1 MVCAAFFD
9 PDPRH
14 RVASRKLTVGQEP
27 FGIDDDELKTELER
41 AFTGVSPE
49 DLARLEASG
58 PADPKPNEHG
68 RIRGRIVSV
77 RGDEV
82 YVDIGGKSE
91 AIIARDEFDEHH
103 APEPGQIFEFVMHG
117 LDRESGLMRLSLRDV
132 RPTDDVRQ
140 LKVGDVVEGRVTGVN
155 LGGLEL
161 KVGHLRAFMPKSQ
174 VELER
179 VEDFAHYVNRRL
191 ECEITEIDRRGRSL
205 IVSRRRVLEKRLAEQ
220 RKELAAQLQ
229 VGQVRRGTVRRLT
242 DFGAFVDLGGVEG
255 LLHVSDMRY
264 GRVKHPSEV
273 VQVGQEID
281 VQILRID
288 PERDRISLGLKQ
300 LRSDPWELVPVNYHA
315 GDTVE
320 GRVTRLMNFGAFVE
334 LEEGVEGLIPISEMS
349 WTRRV
354 THPKEVVA
362 EGDAVRCVILSI
374 DPDKRRISLSL
385 KALGEDPWKSVAE
398 RYKPDD
404 QVSGRVT
411 HITDY
416 GAFIELE
423 EGVEG
428 LVHVSELSDKR
439 VRHPSSV
446 VNVGDVVQV
455 RVKSIDT
462 EQRRI
467 SLTMKPT
474 QTAAT
479 PQASSRPAKK
489 RKRPLRGGLD

>member
-1 MVCAAFFD
+1 M
-9 PDPRH
+9 
-14 RVASRKLTVGQEP
+14 SEEP

-49 DLARLEASG
+49 DLARLEATT

-68 RIRGRIVSV
+68 RIHGRIIAV
-77 RGDEV
+77 RGDDV

-91 AIIARDEFDEHH
+91 AIIARDEFDESHP
-103 APEPGQIFEFVMHG
+103 PEPGQIFEFVMHG
-117 LDRESGLMRLSLRDV
+117 LDRESGLMRLSLRDI
-132 RPTDDVRQ
+132 RRTDDVSQ

-161 KVGHLRAFMPKSQ
+161 KVGSLRAFMPKSQ

-205 IVSRRRVLEKRLAEQ
+205 IVSRRKVLEKRLAEQ
-220 RKELAAQLQ
+220 RKQLAAELQ
-229 VGQVRRGTVRRLT
+229 PGQVRRGTVKRLT
-242 DFGAFVDLGGVEG
+242 DFGAFIDLGGVEG
-255 LLHVSDMRY
+255 LLHISDMSY
-264 GRVKHPSEV
+264 GRIKHPSEV
-273 VQVGQEID
+273 VQVGQQLD
-281 VQILRID
+281 VQILKID

-300 LRSDPWELVPVNYHA
+300 LRTDPWELVPVNYHV

-354 THPKEVVA
+354 THPKDVVA
-362 EGDAVRCVILSI
+362 EGDHVRCVILSI

-385 KALGEDPWKSVAE
+385 KALGEDPWKSAAE

-416 GAFIELE
+416 GAFVELE
-423 EGVEG
+423 EGIEG

-446 VNVGDVVQV
+446 VKVGDVVQV
-455 RVKSIDT
+455 RVKSVDP

-467 SLTMKPT
+467 SLTMKPVKPAEPAGP
-474 QTAAT
+474 TAKPT
-479 PQASSRPAKK
+479 KK

>member
-1 MVCAAFFD
+1 M
-9 PDPRH
+9 
-14 RVASRKLTVGQEP
+14 GEEP
-27 FGIDDDELKTELER
+27 FGIDDEELKMELDR
-41 AFTGVSPE
+41 AFTGVTPE
-49 DLARLEASG
+49 DLARLEARQ
-58 PADPKPNEHG
+58 PADPTPNEHG
-68 RIRGRIVSV
+68 RIHGRIIAV
-77 RGDEV
+77 RGDDV
-82 YVDIGGKSE
+82 YVDIGTKSE
-91 AIIARDEFDEHH
+91 AIIARDEFDAHH
-103 APEPGQIFEFVMHG
+103 PPEPGQIFEFVMHG
-117 LDRESGLMRLSLRDV
+117 LDRESGLMRLSLRDI
-132 RPTDDVRQ
+132 RRTDDVSQ

-161 KVGHLRAFMPKSQ
+161 KVGRLRAFMPKSQ

-191 ECEITEIDRRGRSL
+191 ECEITEIDRRGRNL
-205 IVSRRRVLEKRLAEQ
+205 IVSRRKVLEKRLAEQ
-220 RKELAAQLQ
+220 RKQLAAELKP
-229 VGQVRRGTVRRLT
+229 GQVRRGTVRRLT

-255 LLHVSDMRY
+255 LLHVSDMSY
-264 GRVKHPSEV
+264 GRIKHPSEV

-300 LRSDPWELVPVNYHA
+300 LRTDPWELVPVNYHA

-320 GRVTRLMNFGAFVE
+320 GRVTKLMNFGAFVE

-354 THPKEVVA
+354 THPRDVVA
-362 EGDAVRCVILSI
+362 EGDSVRCVILSI

-385 KALGEDPWKSVAE
+385 KALGEDPWKSVPE

-416 GAFIELE
+416 GAFVELE

-446 VNVGDVVQV
+446 VKVGDVVQV
-455 RVKSIDT
+455 RVKSVDPQ
-462 EQRRI
+462 QRRI
-467 SLTMKPT
+467 SLTMKPVE
-474 QTAAT
+474 AASGT
-479 PQASSRPAKK
+479 ERVAARAAPKK